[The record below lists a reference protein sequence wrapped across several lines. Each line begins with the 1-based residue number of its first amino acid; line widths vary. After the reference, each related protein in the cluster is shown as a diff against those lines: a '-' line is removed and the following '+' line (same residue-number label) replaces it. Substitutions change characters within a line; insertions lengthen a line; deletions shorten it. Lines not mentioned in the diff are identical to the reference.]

1 MGRVCGLTVMSTT
14 TNYLI
19 NLYRSLIIERDELK
33 NTTEENLN
41 DNYQMYTD
49 LYKEYYGLMVEC
61 IFFKK
66 RIAYCQR
73 CKNHHIKIYKEE
85 LEGYMDA
92 VKEDYMYELEELRT
106 HKKIM
111 KQHLSDEDM
120 KQVKK
125 IFKRIIKRIDPNNP
139 LWERTLESYR
149 YNNLNDLIDIEML
162 VDYDKQSIR
171 KNLDNTY
178 LIAQIER
185 LKKEIESIEN
195 RNPKITKEYLE
206 KKIMIYRLY
215 KYNLDKQYSFFE
227 KVMHAC

>member
-1 MGRVCGLTVMSTT
+1 MSTT

-120 KQVKK
+120 KQAKK
-125 IFKRIIKRIDPNNP
+125 IFKRTVKRIDKEHP
-139 LWERTLESYR
+139 LWERALESYR
-149 YNNLNDLIDIEML
+149 YNNLNNLKDIEML

>member
-1 MGRVCGLTVMSTT
+1 MSTT

-41 DNYQMYTD
+41 DNYQMHTD

>member
-1 MGRVCGLTVMSTT
+1 MSTT

-33 NTTEENLN
+33 NQYEENKK
-41 DNYQMYTD
+41 DNYQMYAD

-66 RIAYCQR
+66 RISYCQR

-85 LEGYMDA
+85 LEDYMDA
-92 VKEDYMYELEELRT
+92 VKEDYMHELEELRT
-106 HKKIM
+106 HKKRV
-111 KQHLSDEDM
+111 KKHLSDEDM
-120 KQVKK
+120 KQAKK
-125 IFKRIIKRIDPNNP
+125 IFKRIIKRIDQDSP
-139 LWERTLESYR
+139 LWERALESYR
-149 YNNLNDLIDIEML
+149 YNNLNDLKDIEML
-162 VDYDKQSIR
+162 VDYERQSIK

-178 LIAQIER
+178 LSIQIER

-206 KKIMIYRLY
+206 KKIMIYKLY
-215 KYNLDKQYSFFE
+215 KYNLDKQYSCFE

>member
-1 MGRVCGLTVMSTT
+1 MSTT

-19 NLYRSLIIERDELK
+19 NLYRSLIIERNELK
-33 NTTEENLN
+33 NTTEENQN
-41 DNYQMYTD
+41 ENYQMFAD
-49 LYKEYYGLMVEC
+49 LYKEYYGLMIEC
-61 IFFKK
+61 IFLKK

-85 LEGYMDA
+85 LEDYMDA
-92 VKEDYMYELEELRT
+92 VKEDYMHELEDLRT
-106 HKKIM
+106 HKKRV

-125 IFKRIIKRIDPNNP
+125 IFKRIIKRIDPDNP

-185 LKKEIESIEN
+185 LKKRN
-195 RNPKITKEYLE
+195 RVY
-206 KKIMIYRLY
+206 
-215 KYNLDKQYSFFE
+215 
-227 KVMHAC
+227 

>member
-1 MGRVCGLTVMSTT
+1 MSTT

-19 NLYRSLIIERDELK
+19 NLYRSLIIKRDELK
-33 NTTEENLN
+33 KQVEENQK
-41 DNYQMYTD
+41 DNYQMYAD
-49 LYKEYYGLMVEC
+49 SYKEYYSLMVEC
-61 IFFKK
+61 IFLKK

-92 VKEDYMYELEELRT
+92 VKKDYMHELEDLRT
-106 HKKIM
+106 HKKRV
-111 KQHLSDEDM
+111 KKHLSNEDI
-120 KQVKK
+120 KQAKK
-125 IFKRIIKRIDPNNP
+125 IFKRIVKRIDKEHP

-149 YNNLNDLIDIEML
+149 YNNLNNLKDIEML
-162 VDYDKQSIR
+162 VDYDTQSIR
-171 KNLDNTY
+171 KNLEITY
-178 LIAQIER
+178 LTIQIER

-215 KYNLDKQYSFFE
+215 KYNLDKQYSCFE

>member
-1 MGRVCGLTVMSTT
+1 MSTT

-92 VKEDYMYELEELRT
+92 VKEDYMHELEDLRT
-106 HKKIM
+106 HKKRV

-125 IFKRIIKRIDPNNP
+125 IFKRIIKRIDPDNP

-185 LKKEIESIEN
+185 LKKEIESIKN
-195 RNPKITKEYLE
+195 KAPKITKEYLE
-206 KKIMIYRLY
+206 KKIMIYKLY
-215 KYNLDKQYSFFE
+215 KYNLDKQYSCYE

>member
-1 MGRVCGLTVMSTT
+1 MSTT

-19 NLYRSLIIERDELK
+19 ELYRSLTIERDELK
-33 NTTEENLN
+33 KQVEENQK
-41 DNYQMYTD
+41 DNYQIYAD
-49 LYKEYYGLMVEC
+49 SYKEYYNLMVEC
-61 IFFKK
+61 IFLKK

-92 VKEDYMYELEELRT
+92 VKEDYMHELEELRT
-106 HKKIM
+106 HKKRV
-111 KQHLSDEDM
+111 KKHLSNEDM
-120 KQVKK
+120 KQAKK
-125 IFKRIIKRIDPNNP
+125 IFKRIVKRIDKKHP
-139 LWERTLESYR
+139 LWERALESYR
-149 YNNLNDLIDIEML
+149 YNNLNNLKDIEML

-171 KNLDNTY
+171 KNLEITY
-178 LIAQIER
+178 LTIQIER

-215 KYNLDKQYSFFE
+215 KYNLDKQYSCFG

>member
-1 MGRVCGLTVMSTT
+1 MSTT

-19 NLYRSLIIERDELK
+19 NLYRSLIIKRDELK
-33 NTTEENLN
+33 KQVEENQK
-41 DNYQMYTD
+41 DNYQMYAD
-49 LYKEYYGLMVEC
+49 SYKEYYSLMVEC
-61 IFFKK
+61 IFLKK

-92 VKEDYMYELEELRT
+92 VKEDYMHELEELRT
-106 HKKIM
+106 HKKIV

-120 KQVKK
+120 KQAKK
-125 IFKRIIKRIDPNNP
+125 IFKRIIKRIDQDHP
-139 LWERTLESYR
+139 LWERALKSYR
-149 YNNLNDLIDIEML
+149 YNNLNDLKDIEML
-162 VDYDKQSIR
+162 VDYDTQSIR
-171 KNLDNTY
+171 KNLDMTY
-178 LIAQIER
+178 LTIQIER
-185 LKKEIESIEN
+185 IKKEIESIEN

-215 KYNLDKQYSFFE
+215 KYNLDKQYSCYE

>member
-1 MGRVCGLTVMSTT
+1 MSTT

-19 NLYRSLIIERDELK
+19 NLYRSLIIKRDELK
-33 NTTEENLN
+33 KQVEENQK
-41 DNYQMYTD
+41 DNYQMYAD
-49 LYKEYYGLMVEC
+49 SYKEYYSLMVEC
-61 IFFKK
+61 IFLKK

-92 VKEDYMYELEELRT
+92 VKEDYMHELEKLRT
-106 HKKIM
+106 HKKIV
-111 KQHLSDEDM
+111 KQHLSEKDM
-120 KQVKK
+120 KQAKK
-125 IFKRIIKRIDPNNP
+125 IFKRIIKRINP
-139 LWERTLESYR
+139 QHSLWERAVESYR

-162 VDYDKQSIR
+162 VDYEKQSIR
-171 KNLDNTY
+171 KKLDMTY
-178 LIAQIER
+178 LTTQIER

-195 RNPKITKEYLE
+195 RNPKITKKYLE

-215 KYNLDKQYSFFE
+215 KYNLDKQYSCYE

>member
-1 MGRVCGLTVMSTT
+1 MSTT

-19 NLYRSLIIERDELK
+19 NLYRRLIIKRDELK
-33 NTTEENLN
+33 KQVEENQK
-41 DNYQMYTD
+41 DNYQMYAD
-49 LYKEYYGLMVEC
+49 SYKEYYSLMVEC
-61 IFFKK
+61 IFLKK

-92 VKEDYMYELEELRT
+92 VKEDYMHELEKLRT
-106 HKKIM
+106 HKKIV

-120 KQVKK
+120 KQAKK
-125 IFKRIIKRIDPNNP
+125 IFKRIIKRIDQDHP
-139 LWERTLESYR
+139 LWERALESYR
-149 YNNLNDLIDIEML
+149 YNNLNDLKDIEML
-162 VDYDKQSIR
+162 VDYEKQSIR
-171 KNLDNTY
+171 KKSDMTY
-178 LIAQIER
+178 LTTQIER
-185 LKKEIESIEN
+185 IKKEIESIEN

-215 KYNLDKQYSFFE
+215 KYNLDKQYSCYE

>member
-1 MGRVCGLTVMSTT
+1 MSTT

-33 NTTEENLN
+33 NQYEENKK
-41 DNYQMYTD
+41 DNYKMYAD

-66 RIAYCQR
+66 RISYCQR
-73 CKNHHIKIYKEE
+73 CKNHHIRIYKEE
-85 LEGYMDA
+85 LEDYMDA
-92 VKEDYMYELEELRT
+92 VKEDYMHELEELRS
-106 HKKIM
+106 HKRRV

-120 KQVKK
+120 KQAKK
-125 IFKRIIKRIDPNNP
+125 IFKRIIKRIDQDSL
-139 LWERTLESYR
+139 LWERALESYR
-149 YNNLNDLIDIEML
+149 YNNLNDLKDIEML
-162 VDYDKQSIR
+162 VDYERQSIR
-171 KNLDNTY
+171 KSLDNTY
-178 LIAQIER
+178 LSIQIER

-195 RNPKITKEYLE
+195 RNPKITREYLE

-215 KYNLDKQYSFFE
+215 KYNLDKQYSCFE

>member
-1 MGRVCGLTVMSTT
+1 MSTT

-33 NTTEENLN
+33 KQAEENQK
-41 DNYQMYTD
+41 DNYQMYAD

-85 LEGYMDA
+85 LEDYMNA
-92 VKEDYMYELEELRT
+92 VKEDYMHELEELRS
-106 HKKIM
+106 HKKRI

-120 KQVKK
+120 KQAKK
-125 IFKRIIKRIDPNNP
+125 IFKRIIKRIDQDSL
-139 LWERTLESYR
+139 LWERAIESYR
-149 YNNLNDLIDIEML
+149 YNNLNDLKDIEML
-162 VDYDKQSIR
+162 VDYERQSIR
-171 KNLDNTY
+171 KNLDNPY
-178 LIAQIER
+178 LSIQIER
-185 LKKEIESIEN
+185 LKKEIESIKN
-195 RNPKITKEYLE
+195 KAPKITREYLE

-215 KYNLDKQYSFFE
+215 KYNLDKQYSCFE

>member
-1 MGRVCGLTVMSTT
+1 MSTT

-92 VKEDYMYELEELRT
+92 AKEDYMYELEDLRT
-106 HKKIM
+106 HKKRV
-111 KQHLSDEDM
+111 KKHLSDEDM

-178 LIAQIER
+178 LSAQIER

>member
-1 MGRVCGLTVMSTT
+1 MSTT

-92 VKEDYMYELEELRT
+92 VKEDYMYELEDLRT
-106 HKKIM
+106 HKKRV
-111 KQHLSDEDM
+111 KKHLSDEDM

-139 LWERTLESYR
+139 LWERTLESYK

-215 KYNLDKQYSFFE
+215 KYNLDKQYSCFE